1 MKIHNVKSWAPT
13 GAQRWVV
20 ALAISLLAF
29 FIRMMLQPL
38 VEGRFALLAFTI
50 STVFIHYSYGLAPA
64 LASAIIAF
72 PVGIFFFQPPYGH
85 FGPMEREDV
94 LTTIAYV
101 VVTGAFM
108 FVIQRLRRAQYRAEL
123 LAEVAE
129 ARYLMLLQSD
139 NDREAAEREL
149 KNLHEP

>member
-1 MKIHNVKSWAPT
+1 
-13 GAQRWVV
+13 
-20 ALAISLLAF
+20 
-29 FIRMMLQPL
+29 
-38 VEGRFALLAFTI
+38 
-50 STVFIHYSYGLAPA
+50 
-64 LASAIIAF
+64 
-72 PVGIFFFQPPYGH
+72 
-85 FGPMEREDV
+85 MEHEDV

-149 KNLHEP
+149 KNLHKP